1 MLIANIPFEDLE
13 KGVHREQGERFS
25 CSDERGKY
33 LVSCGIV
40 EAVNGE
46 PEQPEDSTEDP
57 VTEDPATKKPA
68 RKTSKK

>member
-1 MLIANIPFEDLE
+1 MIVVSNIPFEDIE
-13 KGVHREQGERFS
+13 KGVHREKGERFS

-46 PEQPEDSTEDP
+46 PEQPNDLTEDP
-57 VTEDPATKKPA
+57 ITKKPA